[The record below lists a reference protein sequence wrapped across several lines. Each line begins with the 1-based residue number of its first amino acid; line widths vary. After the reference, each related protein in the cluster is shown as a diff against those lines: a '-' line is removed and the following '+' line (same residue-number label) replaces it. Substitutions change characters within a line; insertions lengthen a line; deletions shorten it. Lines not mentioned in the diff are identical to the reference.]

1 MRKTNINYPH
11 PVLSAANEDY
21 IDCGFNII
29 LNDDPSIQGE
39 VATINISY
47 ELNCDGISQLIAI
60 GKAKVI
66 LYLESVEAEYRRTF
80 TFEKDSIQ
88 KTITENKNM
97 LSKNVQ
103 VRGYITAAEDIIPF
117 SLPEHNQDLFG
128 GIPFSVKRG
137 DILAISENF
146 YNVPLENY
154 DPLAD
159 RPSIFSIR
167 RQTERPKDEITVD
180 FLSHDKITIFLNND
194 VFVKYSTLYEAPE
207 TRMFLAS
214 LFAAPVLVDV
224 LSYIKHADQDML
236 DAISHLKWY
245 QVLNSRLVELKIDL
259 SIEDSMTKIAN
270 MIIPHIF
277 KTNIEQFNIVFKNLL
292 PTTGGDEA

>member
-21 IDCGFNII
+21 IGCGFNIM

-39 VATINISY
+39 VAIIDISY
-47 ELNCDGISQLIAI
+47 ELMCNGLMQLISA
-60 GKAKVI
+60 GKARAI
-66 LYLESVEAEYRRTF
+66 LYLESVEAEYRKTF
-80 TFEKDSIQ
+80 VFEKDSTQMI
-88 KTITENKNM
+88 IAENKNM
-97 LSKNVQ
+97 LSKSVQ
-103 VRGYITAAEDIIPF
+103 VRGYITALEDIIPF
-117 SLPEHNQDLFG
+117 VLPEHNKDLFG
-128 GIPFSVKRG
+128 VIPFNVKRG

-146 YNVPLENY
+146 YNIPLENY

-159 RPSIFSIR
+159 RPSIFAIR

-180 FLSHDKITIFLNND
+180 FMSHDKITIFLNNE
-194 VFVKYSTLYEAPE
+194 VFEKYIALHEAPE

-214 LFAAPVLVDV
+214 LFAAPVLVDI
-224 LSYIKHADQDML
+224 LSYIKYADQDML

-245 QVLNSRLVELKIDL
+245 QILNSRLVELKIDL
-259 SIEDSMTKIAN
+259 SVEDSMTKISN
-270 MIIPHIF
+270 IIIPHIF

-292 PTTGGDEA
+292 PATGGDEA